1 MAPRTRRARIITEA
15 NHTIGPSDENSGL
28 IQASTRKT
36 RLQRNVASR
45 DISDTSRNINIP
57 VSKKRTISIHDD
69 PASGEVEQQVTPNL
83 PNSPSTAPPTKKAR
97 NAGSL
102 LVLMSDDPVVNQ
114 QDEPRD
120 ERDDSVTKH
129 KGKGKRPEIRNVDA
143 SDHSSSEAHSDNGDT
158 ETEVDWIDEQHLA
171 ELAEKQP
178 SKFEESMRV
187 ERISWKGP
195 GAIPNRSAA
204 GGHAG
209 TQKRQDQADTSSE
222 HHGGAVPDTG
232 LMLETSV
239 PSWPA
244 ITNLCTAPGTNRVM
258 LSVQVPLMR
267 VIIQDMFDHV
277 RAFILFDHAF
287 PDPTLTA
294 TVPCARIPLF
304 RSEVKERCSVLV
316 ASHFLSFNSAP
327 EIAHLV
333 ERQTSA
339 YNYTYPT
346 APNQQGP
353 PMRSRPYCN
362 ARIISII
369 RELYFSGG
377 IASFANRFH
386 HRFPQSEDSNAVGRY
401 EVPISMVAL
410 VATALYAAIREWHT
424 GKHMMAEFSTNLY
437 IDVYEGHVNTFLYIR
452 DHCNNIYAQASAAS
466 KLPQSPSMISMA
478 KCKPY
483 GFNNQANLTSST
495 RRSLYPAN

>member
-1 MAPRTRRARIITEA
+1 MFFFCFE
-15 NHTIGPSDENSGL
+15 GP
-28 IQASTRKT
+28 IR
-36 RLQRNVASR
+36 SR
-45 DISDTSRNINIP
+45 P
-57 VSKKRTISIHDD
+57 M
-69 PASGEVEQQVTPNL
+69 Q
-83 PNSPSTAPPTKKAR
+83 
-97 NAGSL
+97 

-129 KGKGKRPEIRNVDA
+129 KGKGKRPEIRTSLSSRAHSHQSGFHVLDVDA

-158 ETEVDWIDEQHLA
+158 ETEADWIDEQHLV

-178 SKFEESMRV
+178 SKFEEAMRV
-187 ERISWKGP
+187 ERTLWKGP

-209 TQKRQDQADTSSE
+209 TLKRQDQADTLLE

-244 ITNLCTAPGTNRVM
+244 ITNLCTVPGTNRVT

-267 VIIQDMFDHV
+267 VIIQDTFEHV

-294 TVPCARIPLF
+294 TVVRNALVSAANSHRPAASCIDNRLRCDDTYLFQMSRLPRARIPLF

-316 ASHFLSFNSAP
+316 ASHFLSINSAP
-327 EIAHLV
+327 DIAHLV
-333 ERQTSA
+333 ERQTST

-346 APNQQGP
+346 APNQKGP
-353 PMRSRPYCN
+353 PMRSRPYRN

-377 IASFANRFH
+377 STSFANRFH

-410 VATALYAAIREWHT
+410 VATALYAAIREWRT
-424 GKHMMAEFSTNLY
+424 GKHMMAEFSTNSY

-452 DHCNNIYAQASAAS
+452 DHRNNAFHTMMADIYAQASNQCSVGAA
-466 KLPQSPSMISMA
+466 PIT
-478 KCKPY
+478 
-483 GFNNQANLTSST
+483 LTD
-495 RRSLYPAN
+495 LDG